1 MWQAYR
7 MFVPFKLMMVNA
19 GYAFLDVDFRG
30 STGYGRAS
38 GTPTTASGV
47 TGTPTT

>member
-1 MWQAYR
+1 
-7 MFVPFKLMMVNA
+7 MFVPFKLLMVNA

-30 STGYGRAS
+30 STATAAAS